1 MYGGGVPS
9 AVLTAAATFAI
20 PSLEWWQS
28 LAIILGALGLS
39 PAPWLLGMAAGK
51 IQFTAVA
58 AAAHQRELEAKNEAH
73 TRELAARDLSHSREM
88 SAKDSYHEALMTGQ
102 KERYATLELSNEAN
116 RLAAEK
122 QQARADELTDAVF
135 GIVEVVRA
143 SSHVI
148 SAVNEVTQEVIQRE
162 Q

>member
-1 MYGGGVPS
+1 MVDALSLFG
-9 AVLTAAATFAI
+9 
-20 PSLEWWQS
+20 SLEWWHQ
-28 LAIILGALGLS
+28 LAILAGLVGFS
-39 PAPWLLGMAAGK
+39 PAPWMAGLVANK
-51 IQFTAVA
+51 IQFTSVA

-73 TRELAARDLSHSREM
+73 ARELEARDLTHSRELD
-88 SAKDSYHEALMTGQ
+88 AKDSYHKSLMTGE

>member
-1 MYGGGVPS
+1 MYWGGAPS
-9 AVLTAAATFAI
+9 AVMTAAATIAI
-20 PSLEWWQS
+20 PALEWWQS
-28 LAIILGALGLS
+28 LVIILGALGLS

-58 AAAHQRELEAKNEAH
+58 AEAHQRELVAKNEAH
-73 TRELAARDLSHSREM
+73 TRELAARDLSHARELA
-88 SAKDSYHEALMTGQ
+88 AKDAYHEALMTGQ

-135 GIVEVVRA
+135 GVVEVVRA